1 MRLHKTQCI
10 SQALRK
16 ILVEGLVGTQD
27 VSGRAVLLILD
38 RVLGIDIFICIAHL
52 QPIRSTFATCFQR
65 VYHKPDL
72 LSTRTQPS
80 PLDPSTNL
88 AIMTT
93 FIFFTLHD
101 VIDIH
106 ININILA
113 IAFWSSVL
121 ALVLS
126 TSTSQAKAAQN
137 TNQGFDWPYLRYLV
151 WIETLA
157 LCLLL
162 VVVKYLLSRVRAGMC
177 TEQKFSF

>member
-1 MRLHKTQCI
+1 
-10 SQALRK
+10 
-16 ILVEGLVGTQD
+16 
-27 VSGRAVLLILD
+27 
-38 RVLGIDIFICIAHL
+38 
-52 QPIRSTFATCFQR
+52 
-65 VYHKPDL
+65 
-72 LSTRTQPS
+72 
-80 PLDPSTNL
+80 
-88 AIMTT
+88 MTT